1 MLNQN
6 LKSSALRL
14 QTKVPNTNKDF
25 LNPKALEQEY
35 GISLTLQAKL
45 RMRRY
50 DKDPKSLP
58 FIKLGKTIL
67 YKRAD
72 IEAWLDKNS
81 VRGGFD
87 EKEAS

>member
-35 GISLTLQAKL
+35 GISVTLQAKL

-67 YKRAD
+67 
-72 IEAWLDKNS
+72 L
-81 VRGGFD
+81 
-87 EKEAS
+87 